1 MRVVFNILIYLSIAI
16 ILGSILFFGVIVA
29 PLVFKSGML
38 PNKSIAGSLNVAIL
52 YRMCYL
58 HIICSIV
65 LFSSFL
71 FKVISYKKK
80 SFWLA
85 TILSVVVLG
94 ISIYNFTELLPR
106 MDKIRIAIGNFDEIP
121 KEKLLLKTEFDFG
134 HKKYSTLVKTI
145 LGLSFILLVMNNTAS
160 DEKNEIKKF
169 KSNKKL
175 IPDLKTAK
183 FEIVRNPISNDI
195 IPEKQNEVPNISTSI
210 NLEQT
215 DKNQNP
221 IN

>member
-1 MRVVFNILIYLSIAI
+1 
-16 ILGSILFFGVIVA
+16 
-29 PLVFKSGML
+29 
-38 PNKSIAGSLNVAIL
+38 
-52 YRMCYL
+52 
-58 HIICSIV
+58 
-65 LFSSFL
+65 
-71 FKVISYKKK
+71 
-80 SFWLA
+80 
-85 TILSVVVLG
+85 
-94 ISIYNFTELLPR
+94 
-106 MDKIRIAIGNFDEIP
+106 
-121 KEKLLLKTEFDFG
+121 
-134 HKKYSTLVKTI
+134 
-145 LGLSFILLVMNNTAS
+145 MNNTAS

-183 FEIVRNPISNDI
+183 IEIVRNPISNDI

>member
-71 FKVISYKKK
+71 FKVISYKKIFLV
-80 SFWLA
+80 SYN
-85 TILSVVVLG
+85 I
-94 ISIYNFTELLPR
+94 ISSCFRNFNYNFTELLPR

-183 FEIVRNPISNDI
+183 IEIVRNPISNDI

-215 DKNQNP
+215 DKKSKSN
-221 IN
+221 